1 MWVSRAGEASGR
13 TVLWSGCW
21 LHCSSSCSQCLNA
34 EHVTCPPEVWPS
46 EAECWSELWLWWG
59 RGGWSRKPTCGSGG
73 PSACSTHRTQWSF
86 SPPAPGIAETR
97 GCPTLERDGSTPG
110 QVERQ
115 QQVREWGGQCH
126 HVTTLWFPG
135 AWLSSLNISGP
146 FLQSDEVLTV
156 IKAKAQWPAWQ
167 PLNV

>member
-1 MWVSRAGEASGR
+1 MEPETNVWLGAHQHAAHTGHSG
-13 TVLWSGCW
+13 
-21 LHCSSSCSQCLNA
+21 H
-34 EHVTCPPEVWPS
+34 
-46 EAECWSELWLWWG
+46 
-59 RGGWSRKPTCGSGG
+59 
-73 PSACSTHRTQWSF
+73 SAPQPLGLLRL
-86 SPPAPGIAETR
+86 R

-110 QVERQ
+110 QVER
-115 QQVREWGGQCH
+115 QVREWGGQCH